1 MSNNYQ
7 CKSVDNY
14 SDYYQALEVKINI
27 QKVIN

>member
-7 CKSVDNY
+7 VESVDKY
-14 SDYYQALEVKINI
+14 LDYYQALEVKINI